1 MEQRNSIFNDV
12 FVAAAVA
19 VAVVVAEAPYSR
31 KISQSL
37 IYTCVAEMNTSN
49 IHRGSLVTLCCY
61 KHPNKMRVLVITWIL
76 YVRMLLVMMFAACV

>member
-1 MEQRNSIFNDV
+1 MEQRNSIFSDV

-19 VAVVVAEAPYSR
+19 VAVVVAEAPYSS

-37 IYTCVAEMNTSN
+37 IYTYVAEMNTSN

-61 KHPNKMRVLVITWIL
+61 KHPNKMRVLMITWIL